1 MLDSIQSILEYVVSP
16 HGYQVI
22 LFYVYSAILIGA
34 ALAVVT
40 MRNSIYSALFLILA
54 FFSASALWML
64 LEAEFLALTL
74 VLVYVGAVMVLFLF
88 VIMMLD
94 IKIKPKSGMSTYT
107 KVGILVAILMAVE
120 MIMLLGK
127 KMAHVL
133 PQDDL
138 VKHAQ
143 GHSNVKEVAESLYT
157 KYVLPFE
164 LASVILLVAIVAAI
178 LLTLRKRTDYKH
190 VDPES
195 QVHVKSNKNRM
206 RVVKMDAEV
215 GNNIG
220 GEE

>member
-1 MLDSIQSILEYVVSP
+1 MLEYLLSAEF
-16 HGYQVI
+16 YQI
-22 LFYVYSAILIGA
+22 LLFWVYSFILIGA

-40 MRNSIYSALFLILA
+40 MRNSIYSALFLILS
-54 FFSASALWML
+54 FFSAAALWML

-94 IKIKPKSGMSTYT
+94 IKVKAKAAMSNYT
-107 KVGILVAILMAVE
+107 KIGLFVAILMGLE

-127 KMAHVL
+127 KLVNVV

-138 VKHAQ
+138 VKHVK
-143 GHSNVKEVAESLYT
+143 GHSNVKEVAENLYT
-157 KYVLPFE
+157 QYILPFE

-178 LLTLRKRTDYKH
+178 LLTLRRRKDYNH
-190 VDPES
+190 INPEN
-195 QVHVKSNKNRM
+195 QVHVKASDRM
-206 RVVKMDAEV
+206 RVVKMDAEK

-220 GEE
+220 GDE

>member
-1 MLDSIQSILEYVVSP
+1 MIEYLVSAEFYQIL
-16 HGYQVI
+16 
-22 LFYVYSAILIGA
+22 LFYVYSGILIGA

-54 FFSASALWML
+54 FFSAAALWLL

-94 IKIKPKSGMSTYT
+94 VKIKPKSGMSMYT
-107 KVGILVAILMAVE
+107 KVGIFVALLMALE

-138 VKHAQ
+138 VKHVK
-143 GHSNVKEVAESLYT
+143 GHSNVKEVAENLYT
-157 KYVLPFE
+157 QYILPFE

-178 LLTLRKRTDYKH
+178 LLTLRKRSDYKY
-190 VDPES
+190 VSPES
-195 QVHVKSNKNRM
+195 QVHVKADKNRM
-206 RVVKMDAEV
+206 RVVKMETEK
-215 GNNIG
+215 GNYIG
-220 GEE
+220 GDE

>member
-1 MLDSIQSILEYVVSP
+1 MIEYLVSAEFYQIL
-16 HGYQVI
+16 
-22 LFYVYSAILIGA
+22 LFYVYSGILIGA

-40 MRNSIYSALFLILA
+40 VRNSIYSALFLILA
-54 FFSASALWML
+54 FFSAAALWLL

-94 IKIKPKSGMSTYT
+94 VKIKPKSGMSMYT
-107 KVGILVAILMAVE
+107 KVGIFVALLMALE

-138 VKHAQ
+138 VKHVK
-143 GHSNVKEVAESLYT
+143 GHSNVKEVAENLYT
-157 KYVLPFE
+157 QYILPFE

-178 LLTLRKRTDYKH
+178 LLTLRKRSDYKYIS
-190 VDPES
+190 PES
-195 QVHVKSNKNRM
+195 QVHVKANKNRM
-206 RVVKMDAEV
+206 RVVKMETEK
-215 GNNIG
+215 GNYIG
-220 GEE
+220 GDE

>member
-1 MLDSIQSILEYVVSP
+1 MFEFIFSP
-16 HGYQVI
+16 DGFQVI

-54 FFSASALWML
+54 FFSAAALWML

-94 IKIKPKSGMSTYT
+94 IKVKPKSGMSNYT
-107 KVGILVAILMAVE
+107 KVGIFVAIIMALE

-127 KMAHVL
+127 KMVHVL

-138 VKHAQ
+138 VKH
-143 GHSNVKEVAESLYT
+143 GKDHSNVKEVAENLYT
-157 KYVLPFE
+157 QYVLPFE

-178 LLTLRKRTDYKH
+178 LLTLRKRDDYKH

-195 QVHVKSNKNRM
+195 QVHVKANKNRM
-206 RVVKMDAEV
+206 RVVKMDAEK

>member
-1 MLDSIQSILEYVVSP
+1 MLEYLLSAEF
-16 HGYQVI
+16 YQI
-22 LFYVYSAILIGA
+22 LLFWVYSFILIGA

-40 MRNSIYSALFLILA
+40 MRNSIYSALFLILS
-54 FFSASALWML
+54 FFSAAALWML

-94 IKIKPKSGMSTYT
+94 IKVKAKSAMSSYT
-107 KVGILVAILMAVE
+107 KIGLFVAVLMGLE

-127 KMAHVL
+127 KLVNVV

-138 VKHAQ
+138 VKHVK
-143 GHSNVKEVAESLYT
+143 GHSNVKELAENLYT
-157 KYVLPFE
+157 QYILPFE

-178 LLTLRKRTDYKH
+178 LLTLRRRKDYNH
-190 VDPES
+190 VNPEN
-195 QVHVKSNKNRM
+195 QVHVKASDRM
-206 RVVKMDAEV
+206 RMVKMDAEK

-220 GEE
+220 GDE

>member
-1 MLDSIQSILEYVVSP
+1 MIEFILSS

-34 ALAVVT
+34 ALAVVS
-40 MRNSIYSALFLILA
+40 MRNSIYSALFLILC
-54 FFSASALWML
+54 FFSAAALWML

-94 IKIKPKSGMSTYT
+94 IKIKPKSGMSLYT
-107 KVGILVAILMAVE
+107 KTGLFVAILMALE
-120 MIMLLGK
+120 MIMLLGQK
-127 KMAHVL
+127 LIPVL

-138 VKHAQ
+138 VKHASDY
-143 GHSNVKEVAESLYT
+143 SNVKEVAESLYIQ
-157 KYVLPFE
+157 YVLPFE
-164 LASVILLVAIVAAI
+164 LAAVVLLVAIIAAI
-178 LLTLRKRTDYKH
+178 LLTLRKREDYKS

-195 QVHVKSNKNRM
+195 QVHVKASD
-206 RVVKMDAEV
+206 RVRVLKMDAEV

-220 GEE
+220 DEQ

>member
-1 MLDSIQSILEYVVSP
+1 MIEYLISAEFYQIL
-16 HGYQVI
+16 
-22 LFYVYSAILIGA
+22 LFYVYSGILIGA

-40 MRNSIYSALFLILA
+40 MRNTIYSALFLILA
-54 FFSASALWML
+54 FFSAAALWLL

-94 IKIKPKSGMSTYT
+94 VKIKPDSKNSKGGMSTYT
-107 KVGILVAILMAVE
+107 KVGIFVAILMALE

-138 VKHAQ
+138 VKHVK
-143 GHSNVKEVAESLYT
+143 GHSNVKEVAENLYT
-157 KYVLPFE
+157 QYILPFE

-178 LLTLRKRTDYKH
+178 LLTLRKRSDYKY
-190 VDPES
+190 VSPES
-195 QVHVKSNKNRM
+195 QVHVKANKNRM
-206 RVVKMDAEV
+206 RVVKMKSEK
-215 GNNIG
+215 GNYIG
-220 GEE
+220 GDE

>member
-1 MLDSIQSILEYVVSP
+1 MFEFIFSP
-16 HGYQVI
+16 NGFQVI
-22 LFYVYSAILIGA
+22 LFYFYSAILIGA

-54 FFSASALWML
+54 FFSAAALWML

-94 IKIKPKSGMSTYT
+94 IKVKPKKGMSTYT
-107 KVGILVAILMAVE
+107 KAGLFVAVIMGLE
-120 MIMLLGK
+120 MIMLLGS

-138 VKHAQ
+138 VKHPE
-143 GHSNVKEVAESLYT
+143 GHSNVKEVAENLYT
-157 KYVLPFE
+157 QYVLPFE

-178 LLTLRKRTDYKH
+178 LLTLRKRDDYKH

-195 QVHVKSNKNRM
+195 QVHVKANKNRM
-206 RVVKMDAEV
+206 RIVKMDAEV

>member
-1 MLDSIQSILEYVVSP
+1 MIEYILSP

-40 MRNSIYSALFLILA
+40 MRNSIYSALFLILC
-54 FFSASALWML
+54 FFSSAALWML

-94 IKIKPKSGMSTYT
+94 VKVKPKSGLSIYT
-107 KVGILVAILMAVE
+107 KTGIFVALLMGLE

-127 KMAHVL
+127 KLTEVL

-138 VKHAQ
+138 VRHIQ
-143 GHSNVKEVAESLYT
+143 GHSNVKEVAETLYT
-157 KYVLPFE
+157 QYVLPFE
-164 LASVILLVAIVAAI
+164 LAAVILLVAIVAAI
-178 LLTLRKRTDYKH
+178 LLTLRKREDYKS

-195 QVHVKSNKNRM
+195 QVHVKASD
-206 RVVKMDAEV
+206 RVRVIKMDSEK
-215 GNNIG
+215 GNYIG
-220 GEE
+220 DEK

>member
-1 MLDSIQSILEYVVSP
+1 MFEFILSP

-22 LFYVYSAILIGA
+22 LFYMYSLILIGA

-54 FFSASALWML
+54 FFSAAALWIL

-94 IKIKPKSGMSTYT
+94 VKVKPKTGMSNYT
-107 KVGILVAILMAVE
+107 KVGLLVALIMAVE
-120 MIMLLGK
+120 MLMLFGK
-127 KMAHVL
+127 KLLPAL

-138 VKHAQ
+138 IRHAK
-143 GHSNVKEVAESLYT
+143 GYSNVKEVAESLYT
-157 KYVLPFE
+157 QYVLPFE

-178 LLTLRKRTDYKH
+178 LLTLRRRKDYKH

-195 QVHVKSNKNRM
+195 QIHVKADKHRM
-206 RVVKMDAEV
+206 RIVKMSAEK
-215 GNNIG
+215 GNDIG
-220 GEE
+220 GES

>member
-1 MLDSIQSILEYVVSP
+1 MIEYILSP

-40 MRNSIYSALFLILA
+40 MRNSIYSALFLILC
-54 FFSASALWML
+54 FFSAAALWML

-94 IKIKPKSGMSTYT
+94 IKIKPKSGMSLYT
-107 KVGILVAILMAVE
+107 KTGIFIALLMGLE

-127 KMAHVL
+127 KLTSVL

-143 GHSNVKEVAESLYT
+143 GHSNVKEVAETLYT
-157 KYVLPFE
+157 QYVLPFE
-164 LASVILLVAIVAAI
+164 LAAVILLVAIVAAI
-178 LLTLRKRTDYKH
+178 LLTLRKREDYNI

-195 QVHVKSNKNRM
+195 QVHVKASD
-206 RVVKMDAEV
+206 RVRVLKMDAEK
-215 GNNIG
+215 GNDLG
-220 GEE
+220 DEQ

>member
-1 MLDSIQSILEYVVSP
+1 MFEYIFSP
-16 HGYQVI
+16 DGFQVI
-22 LFYVYSAILIGA
+22 LFYVYSAILLGA
-34 ALAVVT
+34 SLAVVT

-54 FFSASALWML
+54 FFSAAALWML

-94 IKIKPKSGMSTYT
+94 IKVKAKSGMSTYT
-107 KVGILVAILMAVE
+107 KVGIFVAIIMGLE
-120 MIMLLGK
+120 MILLLSK
-127 KMAHVL
+127 KMIHDL
-133 PQDDL
+133 PQGEL

-143 GHSNVKEVAESLYT
+143 GHSNVKAVAENLYT
-157 KYVLPFE
+157 QYVLPFE

-178 LLTLRKRTDYKH
+178 LLTLRRRDDYKH

-195 QVHVKSNKNRM
+195 QVHVKANKNRM

>member
-1 MLDSIQSILEYVVSP
+1 MFEFIFSP
-16 HGYQVI
+16 EGFQII
-22 LFYVYSAILIGA
+22 LFYIYSGITIGA

-40 MRNSIYSALFLILA
+40 VRNSIYSALFLILA
-54 FFSASALWML
+54 FFSAAALWML

-94 IKIKPKSGMSTYT
+94 IKVKRKTGMSNYT
-107 KVGILVAILMAVE
+107 KVGIGVAIVMAFE
-120 MIMLLGK
+120 MILLFAK
-127 KMAHVL
+127 KLTPVL

-138 VKHAQ
+138 IKHPE
-143 GHSNVKEVAESLYT
+143 GHSNVKEVAENLYT
-157 KYVLPFE
+157 QYVLPFE

-178 LLTLRKRTDYKH
+178 LLTLRRRDDYKH

-195 QVHVKSNKNRM
+195 QVHVDSNKNRM

-220 GEE
+220 GEK

>member
-1 MLDSIQSILEYVVSP
+1 MIEYILSP

-22 LFYVYSAILIGA
+22 LFYVYAAILIGA

-40 MRNSIYSALFLILA
+40 MRNSIYSALFLILC
-54 FFSASALWML
+54 FFSAAALWML

-94 IKIKPKSGMSTYT
+94 IKVKPDSNNTKGGMSLYT
-107 KVGILVAILMAVE
+107 KTGIFIALLMGIE

-127 KMAHVL
+127 KLTSVL

-143 GHSNVKEVAESLYT
+143 GHSNVKEVAETLYT
-157 KYVLPFE
+157 QYVLPFE
-164 LASVILLVAIVAAI
+164 LAAVILLVAIVAAI
-178 LLTLRKRTDYKH
+178 LLTLRKREDYNI

-195 QVHVKSNKNRM
+195 QVHVKASD
-206 RVVKMDAEV
+206 RVRVIKMETEK
-215 GNNIG
+215 GNYLG
-220 GEE
+220 DEE